1 MLTIIILVCKK
12 KVDVSKVRCINDLS
26 KAYDTAKQNPYLYK
40 YIVIFENVI
49 VELYK
54 IKPVTF
60 SFIKGSQ
67 KSLFTPSKRVQK

>member
-1 MLTIIILVCKK
+1 MIQLNRIHIYINISSKNLIASKILQYTG
-12 KVDVSKVRCINDLS
+12 SL
-26 KAYDTAKQNPYLYK
+26 
-40 YIVIFENVI
+40 FENVI